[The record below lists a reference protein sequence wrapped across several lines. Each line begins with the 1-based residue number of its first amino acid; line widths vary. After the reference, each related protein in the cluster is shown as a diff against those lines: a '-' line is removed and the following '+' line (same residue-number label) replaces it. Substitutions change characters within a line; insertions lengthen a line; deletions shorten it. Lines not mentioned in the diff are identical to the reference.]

1 MSVANNNEMNFNG
14 NRYHYLEGSLLL
26 TLICNLLAFDI
37 KYIRV
42 RSKMQTLF
50 AQ

>member
-14 NRYHYLEGSLLL
+14 YHYLEGRLLL